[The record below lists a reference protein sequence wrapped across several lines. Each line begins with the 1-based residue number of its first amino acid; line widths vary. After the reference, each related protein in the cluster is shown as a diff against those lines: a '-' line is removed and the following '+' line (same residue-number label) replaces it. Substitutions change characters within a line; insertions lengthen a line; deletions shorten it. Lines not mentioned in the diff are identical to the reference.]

1 MQAPAT
7 NCFLLP
13 VFIARIRHHNAASTT
28 LQMPNAADTNQD
40 QITKNVTSR
49 TIPARTDSSPV
60 RTNPIPLVIGRA
72 AATITLS
79 MLDAATGRPFLH
91 GLRPTPMTMTTPR
104 RTSGGRRAEFSASS
118 SLAVACENAEDVS

>member
-1 MQAPAT
+1 
-7 NCFLLP
+7 
-13 VFIARIRHHNAASTT
+13 
-28 LQMPNAADTNQD
+28 MPNAADTNQD